1 MGSVNVRKRGNTYQY
16 YFEAAPV
23 NGKRK
28 QISKSGFRTKTEALE
43 EGNIAYNEYLTTGLN
58 FKEQNIS
65 YSDYLDYWIENY
77 CKTNL
82 KYNTI
87 QAYQTIIEKYLK
99 PELGKYRLTT
109 LTSVKLHSF
118 ITELCSKYNFSRAYF
133 SNILKV
139 IKGSFREACN
149 VYGFVRYNPA
159 MTLRLPKLENK
170 KKNIKHVY
178 TQDEIDKI
186 LTRFKDNDVFT
197 CAFLTSCYTGMRTGE
212 VCALTWNDIDLK
224 NGIIHI
230 KHNVYDKK
238 KDEKGKW
245 YLGSTKTETGD
256 RKVYISNTLL
266 NALKNYKRKQSYLK
280 KVYGS
285 KYHYYHLEEV
295 KNSYGKVIEYRI
307 VENENHLLTLNTL
320 NLVFT
325 RKNGLYSGTDI
336 TRYPYKIIHQEL
348 GIKNCRFYD
357 LRGSYATRILKN
369 GVEIR
374 DVADIL
380 GHKNIETTENYYISS
395 SNESRKDANDIF
407 EKVIHSDI
415 IDKISNYKY

>member
-325 RKNGLYSGTDI
+325 RENGLYSGTDI

>member
-118 ITELCSKYNFSRAYF
+118 ITELCSKYNFSRSYF

-139 IKGSFREACN
+139 IKGSFGEACN

-197 CAFLTSCYTGMRTGE
+197 CAFLTACYTGMRTGE

-325 RKNGLYSGTDI
+325 RENGLYSGTDI

>member
-16 YFEAAPV
+16 YFEAASV

-43 EGNIAYNEYLTTGLN
+43 EGNIAYNEYSTTGLN
-58 FKEQNIS
+58 FKEKNIS

-77 CKTNL
+77 CKINL

-87 QAYQTIIEKYLK
+87 QAYKTIIEKYLK
-99 PELGKYRLTT
+99 PGIGMYRLSS

-159 MTLRLPKLENK
+159 MTLRLPKMEEK

-178 TQDEIDKI
+178 AQEEIDKI
-186 LTRFKDNDVFT
+186 LTRFKDNDTFT

-230 KHNVYDKK
+230 QHNVYDKK

-245 YLGSTKTETGD
+245 YLGSTKTTTGD
-256 RKVYISNTLL
+256 RKIHISNTLL

-280 KVYGS
+280 RLYGQN
-285 KYHYYHLEEV
+285 YHYYHLEDV
-295 KNSYGKVIEYRI
+295 KNNYGKVVEHRI
-307 VENENHLLTLNTL
+307 VENEESIITLNTL

-325 RKNGLYSGTDI
+325 RENGIYSGTDI
-336 TRYPYKIIHQEL
+336 TRYPYKIIHKEL
-348 GIKNCRFYD
+348 GIEKCRFYD

-395 SNESRKDANDIF
+395 SNESRKEANDIF

>member
-197 CAFLTSCYTGMRTGE
+197 CAFLTACYTGMRTGE

-325 RKNGLYSGTDI
+325 RENGLYSGTDI

>member
-87 QAYQTIIEKYLK
+87 QPYQTIIEKYLK

-118 ITELCSKYNFSRAYF
+118 ITELCSKYNFSRSYF

-197 CAFLTSCYTGMRTGE
+197 CAFLTACYTGMRTGE

-325 RKNGLYSGTDI
+325 RENGLYSGTDI

>member
-118 ITELCSKYNFSRAYF
+118 ITELCSKYNFSRSYF

-159 MTLRLPKLENK
+159 MTLRLLKLEKK
-170 KKNIKHVY
+170 KKNRKHVY
-178 TQDEIDKI
+178 TQDERDKK
-186 LTRFKDNDVFT
+186 LTRCKDKDVFT
-197 CAFLTSCYTGMRTGE
+197 CAFLTACYTGMRTGE
-212 VCALTWNDIDLK
+212 VCALTWNDIDFK

-325 RKNGLYSGTDI
+325 RENGLYSGTDI

>member
-65 YSDYLDYWIENY
+65 YLYVYLFWIENY

-118 ITELCSKYNFSRAYF
+118 ITELCSKYNFSRSYF

-325 RKNGLYSGTDI
+325 RENGLYSGTDI

>member
-65 YSDYLDYWIENY
+65 YSDYLDYWVENY

-118 ITELCSKYNFSRAYF
+118 ITELCSKYNFSRSYF

-325 RKNGLYSGTDI
+325 RENGLYSGTDI

>member
-118 ITELCSKYNFSRAYF
+118 ITELCSKYNFSRSYF

-325 RKNGLYSGTDI
+325 RENGLYSGTDI

>member
-118 ITELCSKYNFSRAYF
+118 ITELCSKYNFSRSYF

-197 CAFLTSCYTGMRTGE
+197 CAFLTACYTGMRTGE

-238 KDEKGKW
+238 KDEKW

-325 RKNGLYSGTDI
+325 RENGLYSGTDI

>member
-1 MGSVNVRKRGNTYQY
+1 MGSVNVRKRGSTYQY
-16 YFEAAPV
+16 YFEAAPI

-28 QISKSGFRTKTEALE
+28 QISKSGFRTKAEALE
-43 EGNIAYNEYLTTGLN
+43 EGNIAYNEYITTGLD
-58 FKEQNIS
+58 FKENNIS

-87 QAYQTIIEKYLK
+87 QAYSTIIEKYLK
-99 PELGKYRLTT
+99 PEIGMYRLTA

-118 ITELCSKYNFSRAYF
+118 ITELCKKHNFSRAYF
-133 SNILKV
+133 LNILKV

-159 MTLRLPKLENK
+159 MTLRLPKMEK
-170 KKNIKHVY
+170 QKRDIKHVY
-178 TQDEIDKI
+178 SQEEIDMI
-186 LTRFKDNDVFT
+186 LARFKDNDTFT

-230 KHNVYDKK
+230 QHNVYDKK
-238 KDEKGKW
+238 KDERGKW
-245 YLGSTKTETGD
+245 YLGSTKTTTGD
-256 RKVYISNTLL
+256 RKIHISNTLL
-266 NALKNYKRKQSYLK
+266 NALKNYKKKQSYLK
-280 KVYGS
+280 RLYGS
-285 KYHYYHLEEV
+285 DYKYYHLEDV
-295 KNSYGKVIEYRI
+295 KNDYGKIIEHRI
-307 VENENHLLTLNTL
+307 VENKDNLLTIDTL

-325 RKNGLYSGTDI
+325 RENGTYSGTDI
-336 TRYPYKIIHQEL
+336 TRYPYKIIHNEL

-395 SNESRKDANDIF
+395 SKESRKEANDIF
-407 EKVIHSDI
+407 EKIIHSEV
-415 IDKISNYKY
+415 IDRISNYKY

>member
-65 YSDYLDYWIENY
+65 YSDNLDYWIENY

-118 ITELCSKYNFSRAYF
+118 ITELCSKYNFSRSYF

-197 CAFLTSCYTGMRTGE
+197 CAFLTACYTGMRTGE

-325 RKNGLYSGTDI
+325 RENGLYSGTDI

>member
-118 ITELCSKYNFSRAYF
+118 ITELCSKYNFSRSYF

-197 CAFLTSCYTGMRTGE
+197 CAFLTACYTGMRTGE

-325 RKNGLYSGTDI
+325 RENGLYSGTDI

-348 GIKNCRFYD
+348 EIENCRFYD

>member
-118 ITELCSKYNFSRAYF
+118 ITELCSKYNFSRSYF

-197 CAFLTSCYTGMRTGE
+197 CAFLTACYTGMRTGE

-325 RKNGLYSGTDI
+325 RENGLYSGTDI

>member
-118 ITELCSKYNFSRAYF
+118 ITELCSKYNFSRSYF

-307 VENENHLLTLNTL
+307 VENDNHLLTLNTL

-325 RKNGLYSGTDI
+325 RENGLYSGTDI

>member
-77 CKTNL
+77 CKINL

-87 QAYQTIIEKYLK
+87 QAYQTIIDKYLK

-118 ITELCSKYNFSRAYF
+118 ITELCSKYNFSRSYF

-230 KHNVYDKK
+230 KHNVYDKR

-245 YLGSTKTETGD
+245 YLGSTKTENGD

-295 KNSYGKVIEYRI
+295 KNNYGKVIEHRI
-307 VENENHLLTLNTL
+307 VENENHLLTINTL

-325 RKNGLYSGTDI
+325 RENGLYSGTDI

>member
-65 YSDYLDYWIENY
+65 YSDYLDYWVENY

-118 ITELCSKYNFSRAYF
+118 ITELCSKYNFSRSYF

-186 LTRFKDNDVFT
+186 LTRFKNNDVFT

-295 KNSYGKVIEYRI
+295 KNSYGKIVEYRI

-325 RKNGLYSGTDI
+325 KENGLYSGTDI

>member
-118 ITELCSKYNFSRAYF
+118 ITELCSKYNFSRSYF

-325 RKNGLYSGTDI
+325 RENGLYSGTDI

-348 GIKNCRFYD
+348 EIKNCRFYD

>member
-43 EGNIAYNEYLTTGLN
+43 EGNIAYNEYLTIGLN

-118 ITELCSKYNFSRAYF
+118 ITELCSKYNFSRSYF

-197 CAFLTSCYTGMRTGE
+197 CAFLTACYTGMRTGE

-325 RKNGLYSGTDI
+325 RENGLYSGTDI

>member
-43 EGNIAYNEYLTTGLN
+43 EGNIAYNEYLTIGLN

-118 ITELCSKYNFSRAYF
+118 ITELCSKYNFSRSYF

-325 RKNGLYSGTDI
+325 RENGLYSGTDI

>member
-118 ITELCSKYNFSRAYF
+118 ITELCSKYNFSRSYF
-133 SNILKV
+133 SHILKV

-325 RKNGLYSGTDI
+325 RENGLYSGTDI

>member
-1 MGSVNVRKRGNTYQY
+1 MGSVNVRKRGSTYQY
-16 YFEAAPV
+16 YFEAAHI

-28 QISKSGFRTKTEALE
+28 QISKSGFKTKSEALE
-43 EGNIAYNEYLTTGLN
+43 EGNIAYTEYITTGLD
-58 FKEQNIS
+58 FKENNIS
-65 YSDYLDYWIENY
+65 YSDYLDYWVDNY

-82 KYNTI
+82 KYSTI
-87 QAYQTIIEKYLK
+87 QAYSTIIEKYLK
-99 PELGKYRLTT
+99 PEIGMYRLSA

-118 ITELCSKYNFSRAYF
+118 ITELCTKHNFSRAYF
-133 SNILKV
+133 LNILKV

-149 VYGFVRYNPA
+149 IYGFVRYNPA
-159 MTLRLPKLENK
+159 MTLRLPKMEK
-170 KKNIKHVY
+170 KKRNVKHVY
-178 TQDEIDKI
+178 SQEEIDKI
-186 LTRFKDNDVFT
+186 LARFKENDTFT

-224 NGIIHI
+224 NGIIHVQ
-230 KHNVYDKK
+230 HNIYDKK

-245 YLGSTKTETGD
+245 YLGSTKTTTGD
-256 RKVYISNTLL
+256 RKIHISNTLL
-266 NALKNYKRKQSYLK
+266 NALKNYKKKQAYLK
-280 KVYGS
+280 RIYGS
-285 KYHYYHLEEV
+285 SYHYYHLEDV
-295 KNSYGKVIEYRI
+295 KNDYGKVIEHRI
-307 VENENHLLTLNTL
+307 VENDNNLLTIDTL

-325 RKNGLYSGTDI
+325 RENGLYSGTDI
-336 TRYPYKIIHQEL
+336 TRYPYKIIHNEL

-395 SNESRKDANDIF
+395 SDESRKEANDVF
-407 EKVIHSDI
+407 EKIIHSDI
-415 IDKISNYKY
+415 IDKISNYNY